1 MIYVYIGEM
10 VMKRQINDILHC
22 LKGSIFK
29 YCVFRFEIRYISTCN
44 GYDACGY
51 INDNDYSLVDIM

>member
-1 MIYVYIGEM
+1 M
-10 VMKRQINDILHC
+10 VMKRQINEILHC